1 MKYPK
6 LVPPSVCKTK
16 IMVTINR
23 DEIGE
28 YGESEVQQ
36 VGSFYCNYQATS
48 KRIYTSDTSYIQLS
62 GIALLDGDAFD
73 MGSNP
78 SDGEAVIT
86 GRTFRIHSV
95 SKMRNPDGSVN
106 YTKVELI

>member
-1 MKYPK
+1 
-6 LVPPSVCKTK
+6 
-16 IMVTINR
+16 MVKVNL

-28 YGESEVQQ
+28 YGESEVSQ

-62 GIALLDGDAFD
+62 GIALLDGDALD
-73 MGSNP
+73 MNSNP
-78 SDGEAVIT
+78 SDGEAVIL
-86 GRTFRIHSV
+86 GRTFRIHSI

-106 YTKVELI
+106 YTKIELI

>member
-16 IMVTINR
+16 ITVTINR

-36 VGSFYCNYQATS
+36 IGTFYCNYQSTS

-78 SDGEAVIT
+78 SDGEAVIV
-86 GRTFRIHSV
+86 GRRFRIYAV
-95 SKMRNPDGSVN
+95 SKCVTPTEV
-106 YTKVELI
+106 

>member
-1 MKYPK
+1 MKYPR

-16 IMVTINR
+16 IMVKVNR

-28 YGESEVQQ
+28 YGESDVSQ

-62 GIALLDGDAFD
+62 GIALLDGDALD
-73 MGSNP
+73 MNSNP
-78 SDGEAVIT
+78 SDGEAVIL
-86 GRTFRIHSV
+86 GRTFRIYAV

-106 YTKVELI
+106 YTKLELI

>member
-1 MKYPK
+1 MKYPR

-16 IMVTINR
+16 ITVTINC
-23 DEIGE
+23 DEVGE

-36 VGSFYCNYQATS
+36 VGTFFCNYQSTS

-73 MGSNP
+73 LGENP
-78 SDGEAVIT
+78 SDGEAIIV
-86 GRTFRIHSV
+86 GRKFRIYAV
-95 SKMRNPDGSVN
+95 SKMRNPDGTVN